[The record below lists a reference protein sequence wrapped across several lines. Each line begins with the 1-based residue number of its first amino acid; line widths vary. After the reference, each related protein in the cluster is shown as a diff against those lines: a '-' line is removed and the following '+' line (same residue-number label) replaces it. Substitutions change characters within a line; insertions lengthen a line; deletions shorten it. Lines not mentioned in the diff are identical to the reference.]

1 MSTQNKKLILASG
14 SKSRAQVLTNAGVIF
29 TQTSPDVDEHSTK
42 TTVAAN
48 SGTAAACAEILAEMK
63 AVKISVA
70 HPSALVIGCDQMLDC
85 VGVWFDKP
93 KDLSTARTQL
103 RALRGK
109 RHSLFNS
116 MVVAQGGMRIWHH
129 ADRADLD
136 MRNFSDAFL
145 DDYLE
150 KVGQTAL
157 LSVGGYQLEGQGAQL
172 FNVIYGDFF
181 SILGLPLLPLLGF
194 LREHRAIE
202 T

>member
-1 MSTQNKKLILASG
+1 MSAHPTSVILASS
-14 SKSRAQVLTNAGVIF
+14 SKSRAHVLTSAGVIF
-29 TQTSPDVDEHSTK
+29 SQHAPDVDEYAIK
-42 TTVAAN
+42 TTVSAN
-48 SGTAAACAEILAEMK
+48 SGTAASCAEILAEMK
-63 AVKISVA
+63 AVKISVL

-93 KDLSTARTQL
+93 KDLSAARTQL
-103 RALRGK
+103 RSLRGK

-116 MVVAQGGMRIWHH
+116 MVVARGGQRIWHH

-145 DDYLE
+145 DAYLE
-150 KVGQTAL
+150 KVGESAL
-157 LSVGGYQLEGQGAQL
+157 WSVGGYQLEGRGAQL

-194 LREHRAIE
+194 LREHGAVE